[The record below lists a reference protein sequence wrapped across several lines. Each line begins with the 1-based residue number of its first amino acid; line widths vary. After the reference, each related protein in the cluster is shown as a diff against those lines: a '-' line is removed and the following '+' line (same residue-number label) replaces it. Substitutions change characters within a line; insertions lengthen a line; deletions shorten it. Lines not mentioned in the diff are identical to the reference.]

1 VVLIW
6 HRLRRKPK
14 LLPAAWTGPEELAG
28 APVARSQ
35 KPLRGPVRERW
46 GQALCLLVSVMLMA
60 GGFMYYRTITRAVP
74 DPLQSDPVGN
84 VYLAVDRPDVRA
96 ELETD
101 IVSGFHGDDVSLRPL
116 FDLRAGENVTW
127 AIYSDGYL
135 PMYDGTGK
143 YSTWP
148 QVPGLKF
155 ERKPAVEYEYC
166 PPKTG
171 KTYRYP
177 DPISQFF
184 STPACGFP
192 AAWLGR
198 DALISGVVEGPAA
211 IEGPGGGLP
220 QGQMAPLDV
229 AYELGAAGSDGY
241 SVTLPSFRTIA
252 MRLTRAGGAAEYYP
266 TTDFRVLVDRRPA
279 VYQLLQFATPQA
291 EQRSSAITWSGPS
304 GLEPR
309 YTILDV
315 EKQAR
320 HRDGIFFV
328 GVVLSL
334 AGSLAITAG
343 AGFNDV
349 RKRRRSREGWQTP
362 ALG

>member
-1 VVLIW
+1 
-6 HRLRRKPK
+6 
-14 LLPAAWTGPEELAG
+14 
-28 APVARSQ
+28 
-35 KPLRGPVRERW
+35 
-46 GQALCLLVSVMLMA
+46 M
-60 GGFMYYRTITRAVP
+60 
-74 DPLQSDPVGN
+74 
-84 VYLAVDRPDVRA
+84 
-96 ELETD
+96 
-101 IVSGFHGDDVSLRPL
+101 SLRPL

-171 KTYRYP
+171 ETYRYP
-177 DPISQFF
+177 DPISQVF

-211 IEGPGGGLP
+211 IEGSGGGLP

-252 MRLTRAGGAAEYYP
+252 MRLTRRAGGAAEYYP